1 MKTWGR
7 SIVVLG
13 FTTVLAAC
21 SSGGSGAGSDSA
33 AVSGAGSDSAAVS
46 GTPRLFNQ
54 CTWNRSSCMHE
65 GRYEAGEREYAEQEA
80 RDLNRASAARL
91 RKGR

>member
-21 SSGGSGAGSDSA
+21 SSGG
-33 AVSGAGSDSAAVS
+33 SGAGSDSAAVS